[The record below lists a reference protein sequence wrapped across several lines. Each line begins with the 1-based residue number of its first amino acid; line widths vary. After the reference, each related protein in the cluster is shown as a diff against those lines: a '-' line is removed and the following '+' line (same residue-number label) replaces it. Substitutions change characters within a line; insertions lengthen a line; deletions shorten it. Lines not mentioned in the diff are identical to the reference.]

1 MTSSWRAVV
10 EAAAAQA
17 TNEQVETARRA
28 LDNTRFTQIY
38 LRTTFCWTGR
48 CRMTSRRPR

>member
-17 TNEQVETARRA
+17 TDEQVETARRA
-28 LDNTRFTQIY
+28 LDYLCLTQI
-38 LRTTFCWTGR
+38 
-48 CRMTSRRPR
+48 